1 MIGRLTGQVAETGQ
15 TSLIL
20 DVGGVGYE
28 VFCAPSTLA
37 EATMQQGPVTLFID
51 THVRE
56 NEIRLY
62 GFISAAE
69 KSWFVLLQS
78 VQGVG
83 AKVALA
89 MLGTLST
96 ETLGHAISA
105 GDTKTLATT
114 PGVGPKV
121 AQRIAIELK
130 DKAAQLTNISSADST
145 ASAPSTTGAQTGK
158 KGKTTKGSPRT
169 SSKPSPAAL
178 RADAVSALVNLG
190 YQPAQASAAV
200 QAAANMAGDKAS
212 TEELIRLGLRELS
225 T

>member
-1 MIGRLTGQVAETGQ
+1 MIGRLTGQVAEAGQ

-37 EATMQQGPVTLFID
+37 EASMQQGPVTLFID

-69 KSWFVLLQS
+69 KEWFVLLQS

-130 DKAAQLTNISSADST
+130 DKAAQLTGLSSSA
-145 ASAPSTTGAQTGK
+145 STTSPPPATGTQTGK
-158 KGKTTKGSPRT
+158 KGKTTKGSSRT

-200 QAAANMAGDKAS
+200 QAAAHMAGDEAS